1 MLGILVGLAC
11 AHTPHFLKKSNVKVD
26 PEPSQAL
33 YMRDSA
39 TFTVDYRVNDP
50 MLIVI
55 LLPYKPGF
63 RSSATTVKNVSVVA
77 SPECTAGVPTAATSH
92 NKYSPPGEVSDEP
105 WAGGSY
111 KTAVTVVAEKKANV
125 SQSCVVEVTASSQ
138 YVFVVGTKED
148 IAEAMLVGLPYYVT
162 MVSSWNDNYVYGDA
176 LLATVF
182 VACVVIACVPSFE
195 RRQALLLNAVLLATV
210 INRAFQYEPV
220 GWGRLGAGLAWITM
234 PIAAMAL
241 VLWGFS
247 EKQSVR
253 RELLT
258 TLVLFILPTKSW
270 IDVIVAA
277 AFCFYNIVQRR
288 EEKNERSYS
297 ILNSSLWEN

>member
-11 AHTPHFLKKSNVKVD
+11 AHTPHFVTKANVRVD

-39 TFTVDYRVNDP
+39 TFTVDYKANDP

-55 LLPYKPGF
+55 LLPYTPGL
-63 RSSATTVKNVSVVA
+63 RSSAKAVKNVSVVA
-77 SPECTAGVPTAATSH
+77 SPECTAGIPTAATSH

-105 WAGGSY
+105 WAAGSY
-111 KTAVTVVAEKKANV
+111 RTAVTVVAEKKSNV
-125 SQSCVVEVTASSQ
+125 TQRCVVEVTASSQ
-138 YVFVVGTKED
+138 YVFVVGTEED
-148 IAEAMLVGLPYYVT
+148 IVEAMVVGLPYYVT

-182 VACVVIACVPSFE
+182 AACLVIACVPGFE
-195 RRQALLLNAVLLATV
+195 RRQALFLNAVLLATV

-220 GWGRLGAGLAWITM
+220 GWGRPSAGLAWITM

-241 VLWGFS
+241 VMWGFS
-247 EKQSVR
+247 EEQSIF
-253 RELLT
+253 RELIT
-258 TLVLFILPTKSW
+258 IFVLWVLPTKSW

-277 AFCFYNIVQRR
+277 SFCFYNVVQRR
-288 EEKNERSYS
+288 DNTGTFYKK
-297 ILNSSLWEN
+297 L